1 MFARILIGI
10 SLGFLSTLMFTTG
23 SANAAPVAA
32 FDELRQTE
40 DLSVLAETAPNCRY
54 GVFAEQ
60 EEFLTQL
67 RFGWLLDFS
76 ASPRFDVPDTI
87 EYAHMIRVKQVKAA
101 DETRLPAYTTSP
113 SAAQIAALVEANP
126 GDLWIIGNEPDRYRW
141 QDDIHPQMYAVAY
154 HDLHTL
160 IKGIDSTAQIA
171 VAGLVGVTPGRLQYL
186 DIVWNEYYAMYGETM
201 PVDVWNFHDYIM
213 SEVQLTDVALDS
225 YASAAIGTD
234 RNIAKRDSGHY
245 TGNADPALCPRED
258 VVCVAEHDDI
268 DIFVDMI
275 IMMRQWM
282 KDHGQQQ
289 KPLILTEFGLLYPY
303 EGVGGDC
310 NFKDEYGNCLT
321 PQRAADFMQK
331 TYEYM
336 ETAADPNLGY
346 ALDNNRLVQQ
356 WLWFSMPYKDEISN
370 GHPGLLVTEDYSA
383 LTVVGQTHLAE
394 VNNRPTNR
402 NLLVE
407 HANTALASPTSGV
420 STATLSAVLRNNG
433 NTTVDQPITVTFYAD
448 EARTQAIGSAT
459 IPAGVRGCARKPYTA
474 SVKWNMTLPAGW
486 HSYWVA
492 VDPGNA
498 IAETTN
504 DDNYGRGRVLVAS
517 ENLFLPRMEQ

>member
-10 SLGFLSTLMFTTG
+10 SLGFLSTLMFITG

-32 FDELRQTE
+32 FDELQQIE

-60 EEFLTQL
+60 EKFLTQL
-67 RFGWLLDFS
+67 RFGWLLDFRS
-76 ASPRFDVPDTI
+76 SPSFDVPDTI
-87 EYAHMIRVKQVKAA
+87 EYAHMIRLRQVKAA
-101 DETRLPAYTTSP
+101 DGTRLPDYTTSP
-113 SAAQIAALVEANP
+113 NATQIAALVEANP
-126 GDLWIIGNEPDRYRW
+126 GALWLIGNEPDRLRV
-141 QDDIHPQMYAVAY
+141 QDDTHPKIYAMAF
-154 HDLHTL
+154 HDMNTL
-160 IKGIDSTAQIA
+160 IKGIDPTAQLA

-186 DIVWNEYYAMYGETM
+186 DIVWNEYDAMYGEPM

-213 SEVQLTDVALDS
+213 SEVELNDISRDS
-225 YASAAIGTD
+225 YASVAIGTD
-234 RNIAKRDSGHY
+234 RNIAILDSGHR
-245 TGNADPALCPRED
+245 TGNPDASLCSRD
-258 VVCVAEHDDI
+258 DIFCVAEHDSVE
-268 DIFVDMI
+268 IFADMI
-275 IMMRQWM
+275 IKMRQWM

-303 EGVGGDC
+303 VGVGGDC

-321 PQRAADFMQK
+321 PQRAADFLQK

-370 GHPGLLVTEDYSA
+370 NHPGLMAKKDYSA

-394 VNNRPTNR
+394 VNNRPINR

-407 HANTALASPTSGV
+407 RADIALALPTANGH
-420 STATLSAVLRNNG
+420 TATLSAVLRNNG
-433 NTTVDQPITVTFYAD
+433 NATVDQPVTVTFYAD
-448 EARTQAIGSAT
+448 EARTQPIGSAT

-474 SVKWNMTLPAGW
+474 SVKWDTTLPAGW

-498 IAETTN
+498 VAETTN
-504 DDNYGRGRVLVAS
+504 DDNYGQGRVLVTS
-517 ENLFLPRMEQ
+517 DNLFLPRMEQ